1 MKHKN
6 MPIYHSLLPLSFLY
20 GIGVRIRNALF
31 DSGILKSRSFP
42 VPVICVGNLTVGGT
56 GKTPHTEY
64 LIRLLKPTFRV
75 AVLSRG
81 YKRESKGF
89 VQASELT
96 TAKDI
101 GDEPY
106 QMAHKFTDIC
116 VAVDKNRCHGIEQLT
131 QSMREKPEVIILD
144 DAFQHRHVLP
154 GLSILLTDYNRP
166 FFSDKMLPAG
176 RLREPAE
183 GKRRA
188 DIIIVTKCP
197 DHIDEKEIRS
207 LQKKIAA
214 TDKQTLYFTRMAYG
228 MLHPLSPDAPTRDFR
243 SLSGAGIILVTGIAS
258 PAPIVKKLSA
268 YTRHII
274 PLTFGDHHAFSAKD
288 ISRIRQAFRQCGS
301 AEKIIITT
309 EKDAARLACH
319 PLLDETIRKNTYTLP
334 ITVEFINEK
343 EKQYFNSQII
353 SYVRKNSRNSSLSEG

>member
-1 MKHKN
+1 MYQIRIHGRGGQGVVTAAE
-6 MPIYHSLLPLSFLY
+6 MLSVAAFTE
-20 GIGVRIRNALF
+20 GHWAQAF
-31 DSGILKSRSFP
+31 PSFGSERTGAP
-42 VPVICVGNLTVGGT
+42 V
-56 GKTPHTEY
+56 
-64 LIRLLKPTFRV
+64 V
-75 AVLSRG
+75 AFAR
-81 YKRESKGF
+81 
-89 VQASELT
+89 
-96 TAKDI
+96 
-101 GDEPY
+101 
-106 QMAHKFTDIC
+106 
-116 VAVDKNRCHGIEQLT
+116 
-131 QSMREKPEVIILD
+131 
-144 DAFQHRHVLP
+144 
-154 GLSILLTDYNRP
+154 
-166 FFSDKMLPAG
+166 
-176 RLREPAE
+176 
-183 GKRRA
+183 
-188 DIIIVTKCP
+188 
-197 DHIDEKEIRS
+197 IDEKEIRS